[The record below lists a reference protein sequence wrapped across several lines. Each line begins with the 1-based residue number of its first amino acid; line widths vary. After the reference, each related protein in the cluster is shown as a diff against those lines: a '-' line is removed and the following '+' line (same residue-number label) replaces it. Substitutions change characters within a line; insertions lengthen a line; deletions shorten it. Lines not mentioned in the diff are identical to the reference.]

1 VSLSDVSRIAQ
12 SFHPT
17 PSHAATAEAK
27 AADIS
32 LVPFL
37 FSFDDPSA
45 TGFIKERELCYF
57 MAALLMV

>member
-1 VSLSDVSRIAQ
+1 VSLPDISRTAQ

-17 PSHAATAEAK
+17 RSHAATAK
-27 AADIS
+27 TVDIS